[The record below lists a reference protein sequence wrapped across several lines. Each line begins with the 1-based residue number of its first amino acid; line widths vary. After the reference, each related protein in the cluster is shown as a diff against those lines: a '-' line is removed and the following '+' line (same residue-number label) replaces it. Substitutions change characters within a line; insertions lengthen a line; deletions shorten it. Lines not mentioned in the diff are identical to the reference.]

1 MKSDKKK
8 HNSFFGKFDT
18 LLCFCVFSAIIIGFL
33 AIISATKSLGS
44 FRYIIVQGGSVLIGT
59 AIIIVG
65 MYINL
70 TSANRI
76 APFLIGFNVLIL
88 ILVLIIGQGDEVG
101 TRGWIRFGFIGIQ
114 PAEIVKVTFI
124 FVFAWH
130 INCVKE
136 KINEPKTLLLLLLH
150 AGANIFLILL
160 QPDYGTAMVF
170 VTITVIML
178 FIAKISW
185 KYILGAIGAFAVFA
199 PIFWFFILKDYQKD
213 RFFAFLNPE
222 ADPLG
227 AGYHV
232 SQSKIA
238 IGSGKIWGNG
248 LFSGIQTQLG
258 HLPEKQTDFVFA
270 VIGEEMGFVGCIIV
284 FAILITI
291 ILKCFKIASNCE
303 NLQNQLICSGVG
315 AMFLF
320 HTFENIGMC
329 IGLTPVTGIPLPF
342 LSYGGSSMLTSL
354 IAMMLVLN
362 INNENKNN
370 VLSNKK

>member
-1 MKSDKKK
+1 MKSAKEKK
-8 HNSFFGKFDT
+8 NTFFSKFDS
-18 LLCFCVFSAIIIGFL
+18 LICFCVAAAIIIGFL
-33 AIISATKSLGS
+33 AIISATRSLGS
-44 FRYIIVQGGSVLIGT
+44 LRYILVQGGAVLIGT
-59 AIIIVG
+59 SIIIAG
-65 MYINL
+65 MHLNL
-70 TSANRI
+70 SAI
-76 APFLIGFNVLIL
+76 SKVSPYLIGFNVLIL
-88 ILVLIIGQGDEVG
+88 ILVLFIGEGDEVG

-124 FVFAWH
+124 FTFAWH
-130 INCVKE
+130 ICRVQE

-170 VTITVIML
+170 ITITVIML
-178 FIAKISW
+178 FVAKISW
-185 KYILGAIGAFAVFA
+185 KYILGAVGAFAAFA
-199 PIFWFFILKDYQKD
+199 PILWFFILKDYQKD

-232 SQSKIA
+232 TQSKIA

-270 VIGEEMGFVGCIIV
+270 VIGEEMGFVGCIII
-284 FAILITI
+284 FALLITI
-291 ILKCFKIASNCE
+291 IVKCFKIASKCE
-303 NLQNQLICSGVG
+303 ELQSQLICSGVG

-342 LSYGGSSMLTSL
+342 VSYGGSSMLTSL
-354 IAMMLVLN
+354 IAIMMILN
-362 INNENKNN
+362 ICKENKSNM
-370 VLSNKK
+370 LSNKK